1 MISTNGEIS
10 LVQRT
15 IRTFDL
21 DSCKLIASWLTE
33 HIKTLELD
41 ISVFNKSIQQLG
53 LSTRALNVLKI
64 NGIHTIQQLVKISA
78 DRNNIRKLKGA
89 GEIVVSEIQQKV
101 TSLQKEY
108 TT

>member
-1 MISTNGEIS
+1 MISTNSQVAI
-10 LVQRT
+10 VQKT

-33 HIKTLELD
+33 HIKALELD
-41 ISVFNKSIQQLG
+41 MSVFNKKIQQLG

-64 NGIHTIQQLVKISA
+64 NGILTIQQLIDISA
-78 DRNNIRKLKGA
+78 DWDNIRKLKGA
-89 GEIVVSEIQQKV
+89 GEIIVSEIQQKV

-108 TT
+108 TS

>member
-1 MISTNGEIS
+1 MISTNTQIS

-15 IRTFDL
+15 LRTFDL

-33 HIKTLELD
+33 HMKTLELD
-41 ISVFNKSIQQLG
+41 ISVFNKKIQQLG

-64 NGIHTIQQLVKISA
+64 NGIHTIQQLIEVSA
-78 DRNNIRKLKGA
+78 DWDNIRKLKGA
-89 GEIVVSEIQQKV
+89 GEIIVSEIQKKV

-108 TT
+108 IT